1 MVWCGRG
8 RGVGVGVVGFNRYCP
23 RSLKSEANPSN
34 DEMAF
39 MSAEK
44 GVGGRDRGLQSSST
58 PTPPP
63 TPK

>member
-1 MVWCGRG
+1 
-8 RGVGVGVVGFNRYCP
+8 VGVGVVGFNRYCP

-39 MSAEK
+39 MFAEK
-44 GVGGRDRGLQSSST
+44 GVGGRDSPAQST
-58 PTPPP
+58 PTP